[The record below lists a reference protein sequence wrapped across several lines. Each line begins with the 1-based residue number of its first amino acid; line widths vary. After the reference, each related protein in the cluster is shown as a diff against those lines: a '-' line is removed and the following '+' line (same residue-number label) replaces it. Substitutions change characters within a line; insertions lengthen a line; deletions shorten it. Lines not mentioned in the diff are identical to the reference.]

1 MDSAELSRDV
11 LGAYHSVHMN
21 RWAIIMHAPES
32 QHRTSYNGGGLP
44 KFGPEHDV
52 CLPVAERLGKACVA
66 AFRTWLRHR
75 LLTEPL
81 WKVMQR
87 YYGSNASI
95 VPSWAWVPKETL
107 GPSIERILERITGRP
122 LDKGALSCLRNRLT
136 RKPGKG
142 RIEDLEA
149 SRPYY
154 TNELIALV
162 DHVDR
167 EIFKRFNYSSLSTGV
182 ETLEP
187 KEPAPTIHTE
197 LLGRWSYNETARVP
211 WSSVPPGEAYH
222 ICRFVVHGHSTDC
235 AVFNKP
241 RLDEPSCPD
250 SLGKY
255 SYEGNGSF
263 DAFNVDL
270 FRQKMAHKR
279 IVMVGPSMMRQQYVA
294 LGMALGPHIQT
305 LEEEIIDPGCGA
317 SRCFVDVVANITVCR
332 QFMGTM
338 ATHIYTDGAYRLNHT
353 RRGHGDSS
361 CILRPSSL
369 TTLASF
375 DIVLVQSLAWWTN
388 LPNHLDSKESPKAWV
403 ASMLTTVY
411 TDALRALLIPLSK
424 LTKTVFVLGQT
435 GQKCED
441 RTVPDVNINSLFTA
455 EVSAELVLPYGW
467 TTAARLWKASLDLI
481 QASSMDVEIV
491 DVRKP
496 LMAAVNAHPGSA
508 CRSEV
513 CESTDCLH
521 FCMNSAAVYSSLGMY
536 QSRGIF

>member
-1 MDSAELSRDV
+1 MVPANKTQGSA
-11 LGAYHSVHMN
+11 
-21 RWAIIMHAPES
+21 
-32 QHRTSYNGGGLP
+32 
-44 KFGPEHDV
+44 
-52 CLPVAERLGKACVA
+52 
-66 AFRTWLRHR
+66 
-75 LLTEPL
+75 
-81 WKVMQR
+81 
-87 YYGSNASI
+87 
-95 VPSWAWVPKETL
+95 
-107 GPSIERILERITGRP
+107 
-122 LDKGALSCLRNRLT
+122 
-136 RKPGKG
+136 
-142 RIEDLEA
+142 LEA
-149 SRPYY
+149 ARPYY
-154 TNELIALV
+154 TRDDVALV
-162 DHVDR
+162 GHVDR
-167 EIFKRFNYSSLSTGV
+167 EIFERFNYSSLSTGV

-211 WSSVPPGEAYH
+211 WGSLPPGEAYH
-222 ICRFVVHGHSTDC
+222 ICQFVVDGAKTDC
-235 AVFNKP
+235 AVFNKL

-250 SLGKY
+250 SLGKH
-255 SYEGNGSF
+255 SYEGNDSF

-305 LEEEIIDPGCGA
+305 LEEERIDPGCEPL
-317 SRCFVDVVANITVCR
+317 RCFVDVVANITVCR

-375 DIVLVQSLAWWTN
+375 DIVLVQSLAWWLN
-388 LPNHLDSKESPKAWV
+388 LPTLLDSKESPKAWV

-435 GQKCED
+435 GQKCHD

-508 CRSEV
+508 CSSEV
-513 CESTDCLH
+513 CKSTDCLH